1 MEALLNSSFLPPYS
15 PPGQHPLPYFF
26 PPLPK
31 SLKPL
36 KPRNDRNTSLFAS
49 TPSVSANWTLSD
61 GNSRKTFRRNLR
73 KKPLSDDDARRIIK
87 ERARYLSV
95 LRRNQG
101 SQAQAPKWIRR
112 TPEQMAQLLKDDR
125 DGHIYGKHVVAA
137 IKTVRGL
144 STRPEGSYDMRQV
157 MSSFITKLTFR
168 EMCIVLKEQRGW
180 RQARD
185 FFWWMKLQLCY
196 RPSVIAYTLLLR
208 VYGQAGKIS
217 LAEDTFL
224 EMIEVG
230 CEPDEVAC
238 GTMLCTYA
246 RWGRHKA
253 MLSFYSAV
261 CERGILPSIAVL
273 NFMISSLQKKSLHE
287 EVLRMWEQIIELA
300 VTPNHF
306 TYTIAINSYARKGL
320 LEEALCTLR
329 RMKNSGLV
337 PEELTYSLLIS
348 LCLKL
353 NQQANAV
360 ELYEDM
366 KSQGVT
372 PSNYMYASMLSL
384 YQKEGEYKKALALF
398 SEMER
403 NKIAADEVIY
413 GIMIRIY
420 GKLGFYMEAESTFK
434 EVEQLGLLNEE
445 KTYVAMVQVRLNAG
459 KYDMALSLLE
469 QMQSRNIPFSMFA
482 YNTLLHC
489 HVCKEDVAAA
499 ESTFQVMS
507 KMGTPDS
514 SACNDLLSLYVK
526 LGLLKKAKAFILNL
540 KTKNIKF
547 DMPLY
552 RTVIKV
558 YGKEG
563 LVNQAE
569 ELVNEMQSYGLELD
583 DFTKTSLVRMY
594 GESGKMI
601 EAENTFK
608 ALEKPDVV
616 AISLMLQLH
625 LEKGDDIKIN
635 GFLTSLLE
643 TSGGL
648 EAASQLIRKF
658 VKSGKDPLWCAGEI
672 NKAEKLHF
680 LVVELGAKPGDTS
693 IASLISFYGR
703 QHQLRLAKKVF
714 DSVTGSSAVG
724 RPVYSS
730 MIDAY
735 ARCGNLEE
743 ANRLYEEMVA
753 QGLGQDA
760 VTISVMVNAFT
771 NHGNPL
777 DRKPKIMR
785 VVSCAGKLLLAAD
798 IYDRMA
804 SSGVPTSLQT
814 YSTMIRQ
821 YFVYGKAGNLDKA
834 SEMFNT
840 ALSAD
845 IKIDEKAYTNMITCY
860 GKAGRT
866 SEAFALFNEMKKE
879 GIRPGK
885 ISYDTMIN
893 AFAVTGLY
901 EQAQQLFQT
910 MQSEGYC
917 PDTFTH
923 LALTR
928 AYLEGKKY
936 LEAEEI
942 IHVMRN
948 KGLRPTCAYFNEI
961 ITAYSKAG
969 LVTDAERVY
978 VRISETGIAPDMSCY
993 RTMLRTYMENGCL
1006 DEGISF
1012 FRSIYRTVKPDIF
1025 ILSAAVHLYEHAG
1038 MKHEA
1043 EDVLELLNMHGLAF
1057 QKNLRVGRKVVQ
1069 H

>member
-1 MEALLNSSFLPPYS
+1 METLLNSSFLPPYS

-49 TPSVSANWTLSD
+49 VPSVSANWTLSD

-185 FFWWMKLQLCY
+185 FFWWMKLQ
-196 RPSVIAYTLLLR
+196 
-208 VYGQAGKIS
+208 
-217 LAEDTFL
+217 
-224 EMIEVG
+224 
-230 CEPDEVAC
+230 
-238 GTMLCTYA
+238 
-246 RWGRHKA
+246 
-253 MLSFYSAV
+253 
-261 CERGILPSIAVL
+261 
-273 NFMISSLQKKSLHE
+273 KKSLHE

-384 YQKEGEYKKALALF
+384 YQKEGEYTKALALF
-398 SEMER
+398 SEMAR

-420 GKLGFYMEAESTFK
+420 GKLGLYMEAESTFK

-482 YNTLLHC
+482 YSTLLHC

-540 KTKNIKF
+540 KNKKIKF

-608 ALEKPDVV
+608 ALEKPDAV
-616 AISLMLQLH
+616 ALSLMLQLH
-625 LEKGDDIKIN
+625 LGNGDDIKIN

-648 EAASQLIRKF
+648 EAASHLIRKF
-658 VKSGKDPLWCAGEI
+658 VKSGEI

-680 LVVELGAKPGDTS
+680 LVVELGEKPGDTS

-703 QHQLRLAKKVF
+703 QHQLRQAKKVF
-714 DSVTGSSAVG
+714 NSVTGSSAVG

-730 MIDAY
+730 MVDAY

-771 NHGNPL
+771 NHGRFQDAEMMIHRSFEENVEL
-777 DRKPKIMR
+777 DTIAYNTFIKAMLE
-785 VVSCAGKLLLAAD
+785 SGKLLLAAN

-814 YSTMIRQ
+814 YSTMIS
-821 YFVYGKAGNLDKA
+821 VYGKAGNLDKA

-840 ALSAD
+840 VLSAD
-845 IKIDEKAYTNMITCY
+845 IKVDEKAYTNMITCY

-866 SEAFALFNEMKKE
+866 SEAFALFNGMKKE

-893 AFAVTGLY
+893 AFAVAGLY

-978 VRISETGIAPDMSCY
+978 VRISETGIAPDISCY

-1043 EDVLELLNMHGLAF
+1043 EDVLEFLNMHGLAF

>member
-1 MEALLNSSFLPPYS
+1 METLLNSSFLPPYS

-49 TPSVSANWTLSD
+49 VPSVSANWTLSD

-384 YQKEGEYKKALALF
+384 YQKEGEYTKALALF
-398 SEMER
+398 SEMAR

-420 GKLGFYMEAESTFK
+420 GKLGLYMEAESTFK

-482 YNTLLHC
+482 YSTLLHC

-540 KTKNIKF
+540 KNKKIKF

-608 ALEKPDVV
+608 ALEKPDAV
-616 AISLMLQLH
+616 ALSLMLQLH
-625 LEKGDDIKIN
+625 LGNGDDIKIN

-648 EAASQLIRKF
+648 EAASHLIRKF
-658 VKSGKDPLWCAGEI
+658 VKSGEI

-680 LVVELGAKPGDTS
+680 LVVELGEKPGDTS

-703 QHQLRLAKKVF
+703 QHQLRQAKKVF
-714 DSVTGSSAVG
+714 NSVTGSSAVG

-730 MIDAY
+730 MVDAY

-771 NHGNPL
+771 NHGRFQDAEMMIHRSFEENVEL
-777 DRKPKIMR
+777 DTIAYNTFIKAMLE
-785 VVSCAGKLLLAAD
+785 SGKLLLAAN

-814 YSTMIRQ
+814 YSTMIS
-821 YFVYGKAGNLDKA
+821 VYGKAGNLDKA

-840 ALSAD
+840 VLSAD
-845 IKIDEKAYTNMITCY
+845 IKVDEKAYTNMITCY
-860 GKAGRT
+860 GKAEQVRH
-866 SEAFALFNEMKKE
+866 L
-879 GIRPGK
+879 
-885 ISYDTMIN
+885 
-893 AFAVTGLY
+893 LY
-901 EQAQQLFQT
+901 S
-910 MQSEGYC
+910 MG
-917 PDTFTH
+917 
-923 LALTR
+923 
-928 AYLEGKKY
+928 
-936 LEAEEI
+936 
-942 IHVMRN
+942 
-948 KGLRPTCAYFNEI
+948 
-961 ITAYSKAG
+961 
-969 LVTDAERVY
+969 
-978 VRISETGIAPDMSCY
+978 
-993 RTMLRTYMENGCL
+993 
-1006 DEGISF
+1006 
-1012 FRSIYRTVKPDIF
+1012 
-1025 ILSAAVHLYEHAG
+1025 
-1038 MKHEA
+1038 
-1043 EDVLELLNMHGLAF
+1043 
-1057 QKNLRVGRKVVQ
+1057 
-1069 H
+1069 